1 MDGGL
6 GYLAKPLLATVLFM
20 GGICPLAHP
29 ALSSEEPSLEHQQVQ
44 ARPFSSQGWQSES
57 YIMDSTV
64 SEFSAQR

>member
-6 GYLAKPLLATVLFM
+6 DYLAKPLLATVLFM

-44 ARPFSSQGWQSES
+44 ARPFSSQGWAE
-57 YIMDSTV
+57 
-64 SEFSAQR
+64 